1 MLWGG
6 FLKRLLLRFA
16 RMRITCVLFVVL
28 FCGAVLF
35 QHHFFCGIIF
45 YCSSSL
51 SPYGCSGLYFGRS
64 LWIARTTTW
73 FCIALDIGEGL
84 MMIIMGLLVGGL
96 VGARHDLRLFSGT
109 TDAWYPRLGLRRLS
123 RILSVLLFW
132 RGKFWNDHRIGR
144 IGILCLQLQV
154 VLFPRLRVGFLV
166 LYTYFLMQL
175 PVRSRR
181 IVVITVK
188 VPAGSARYGRQCRSS
203 KLSLPLVLFRLRLTV
218 HMVSQG

>member
-1 MLWGG
+1 
-6 FLKRLLLRFA
+6 
-16 RMRITCVLFVVL
+16 
-28 FCGAVLF
+28 
-35 QHHFFCGIIF
+35 
-45 YCSSSL
+45 
-51 SPYGCSGLYFGRS
+51 
-64 LWIARTTTW
+64 
-73 FCIALDIGEGL
+73 

-109 TDAWYPRLGLRRLS
+109 TDAWHPRLGLRHLS
-123 RILSVLLFW
+123 RILILSVLLFW
-132 RGKFWNDHRIGR
+132 RKKFWNDHRIGR

-203 KLSLPLVLFRLRLTV
+203 GPSRALALYR
-218 HMVSQG
+218 